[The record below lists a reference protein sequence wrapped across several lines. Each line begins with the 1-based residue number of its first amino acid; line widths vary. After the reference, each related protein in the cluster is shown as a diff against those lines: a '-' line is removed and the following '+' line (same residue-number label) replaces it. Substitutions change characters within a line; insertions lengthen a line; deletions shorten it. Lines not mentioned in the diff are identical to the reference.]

1 MAISHLIENTYQQ
14 QIVMS
19 VSSSILLRDCC
30 AVYTT
35 MVIQYNCFVVLGF
48 ERMLCDCLLLVY
60 VLPVLQGVREDNG
73 VCAGDVY

>member
-1 MAISHLIENTYQQ
+1 M
-14 QIVMS
+14 VM
-19 VSSSILLRDCC
+19 
-30 AVYTT
+30 
-35 MVIQYNCFVVLGF
+35 QYNRFVVLGS